1 MTDHGLPYLEAPDLD
16 LPVLATCRG
25 MPLFNVA
32 HGGTLVQHIDGHRVP
47 FTTSNSRRL
56 SARAACMV
64 NDAGCWRTN
73 HFGSADLQFSTT
85 VNGASAPAAG
95 TPIKSRLP
103 SGVTSQGNESAGPW

>member
-47 FTTSNSRRL
+47 LHDIKLAAIFGAGRL
-56 SARAACMV
+56 H
-64 NDAGCWRTN
+64 G
-73 HFGSADLQFSTT
+73 Q
-85 VNGASAPAAG
+85 
-95 TPIKSRLP
+95 
-103 SGVTSQGNESAGPW
+103 